1 MKTYKTY
8 IDMRKYVLALVLFLF
23 IGNTCLMAQNKQDR
37 KMPDKSEIIQKRTDR
52 MAERYGLDENQA
64 KALLELNKQY
74 ADKMFMG
81 GRLGRGNGPRRAI
94 SGDSVSMRKRPDKS
108 QIEEMM
114 KKMTETRE
122 AYNNSLKKIMN
133 DSQFSK
139 YEEDQKKMMQR
150 RPRNNNRGN
159 R

>member
-1 MKTYKTY
+1 
-8 IDMRKYVLALVLFLF
+8 MRKYVLALVLFLF

-81 GRLGRGNGPRRAI
+81 GRPGRGKGPRRAI

>member
-1 MKTYKTY
+1 
-8 IDMRKYVLALVLFLF
+8 MRKYVMALALFLC
-23 IGNTCLMAQNKQDR
+23 IGNTCLMAQTKQDR
-37 KMPDKSEIIQKRTDR
+37 RMPDKSEIIQKRTDR
-52 MAERYGLDENQA
+52 MAERYGLDENQ
-64 KALLELNKQY
+64 KKELLELNKQY

-81 GRLGRGNGPRRAI
+81 GRGNRPRRAI
-94 SGDSVSMRKRPDKS
+94 GGDSLSMRKRPDKA

-114 KKMTETRE
+114 KKMKATRE
-122 AYNNSLKKIMN
+122 AYNNGLKKIMN

-139 YEEDQKKMMQR
+139 YEEEQKKMMQR